1 MKDIITAV
9 RYMKKKG
16 KYVIFTRSESTGKTS
31 QTYANSLT
39 ENERVFVKSSKYCF
53 EDDICVDW
61 VN

>member
-39 ENERVFVKSSKYCF
+39 ENERVFVVQQVLF
-53 EDDICVDW
+53 
-61 VN
+61 

>member
-16 KYVIFTRSESTGKTS
+16 KYVIFTRSESTGKTAR
-31 QTYANSLT
+31 TYANSLT
-39 ENERVFVKSSKYCF
+39 ENDRVIVRSSNDCF